1 MKTIDKYLIEK
12 LKINKNSFNPNFK
25 FNFPVVDTDKCKIYA
40 DQTWKSFSMP
50 DGQYVLYKDKY
61 RSNMIHF
68 ANVLDMFISMAWQQD
83 DYEDFDIKNDI
94 IYASDDIDDILE
106 YYITN
111 IMELDLPS
119 KKYDEQEKQKFVE
132 KWYDRKQMNSSRT
145 KPYDNPEVIY
155 DFYVGQDTDYLTING
170 ESDINDIN
178 LNNQNVLVKSLVKYM
193 NF

>member
-1 MKTIDKYLIEK
+1 
-12 LKINKNSFNPNFK
+12 
-25 FNFPVVDTDKCKIYA
+25 
-40 DQTWKSFSMP
+40 
-50 DGQYVLYKDKY
+50 
-61 RSNMIHF
+61 
-68 ANVLDMFISMAWQQD
+68 MAWQQD